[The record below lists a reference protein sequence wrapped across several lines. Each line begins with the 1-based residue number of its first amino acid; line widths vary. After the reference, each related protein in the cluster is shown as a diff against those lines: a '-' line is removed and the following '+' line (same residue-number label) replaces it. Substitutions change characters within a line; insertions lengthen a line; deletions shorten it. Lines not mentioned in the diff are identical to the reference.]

1 MGKKE
6 KDSKDNKGKDKTKD
20 FKSND
25 KLDGSAFGK

>member
-6 KDSKDNKGKDKTKD
+6 GNPKDNKGKDKAKD

-25 KLDGSAFGK
+25 KLDGSALGK